1 MNSKVTTKE
10 EVWEILAETSRKIQE
25 NDDKVKESLAETS
38 RKIQENSDS
47 MKESS
52 AETDR
57 KFQETSDKI
66 QELSVKIKEARE
78 LFEGQWGKLMES
90 LVRGDLVKMLQE
102 RNIDVRH
109 TFPNV
114 DHRSKEDQ
122 YEYDI
127 IAVNGTEAVVVEVK
141 TTLKVK
147 HIKKFLEDLKKFP
160 HRFPDFK
167 EKITYGAIAYLNA
180 HEKSTTYAEKQGLFV
195 IRATGSSASLINK
208 EDFKPKRFS

>member
-1 MNSKVTTKE
+1 MSLKQEEKMNSKVTTKE

-25 NDDKVKESLAETS
+25 NSDK
-38 RKIQENSDS
+38 

-57 KFQETSDKI
+57 KI
-66 QELSVKIKEARE
+66 QELSVQIKETNKGLKEARE
-78 LFEGQWGKLMES
+78 LFESQWGKLIES
-90 LVRGDLVKMLQE
+90 LVDGDLVKMLRE
-102 RNIDVRH
+102 RNIDVQR

-114 DHRSKEDQ
+114 GHRSQEDQ

-167 EKITYGAIAYLNA
+167 EKITYGAIAYLKA
-180 HEKSTTYAEKQGLFV
+180 HEESAIYAEKQGLFV

>member
-1 MNSKVTTKE
+1 MKLKQEEKMSSSKVTTKE
-10 EVWEILAETSRKIQE
+10 EVWEILAETSRKM
-25 NDDKVKESLAETS
+25 
-38 RKIQENSDS
+38 QENSDKI
-47 MKESS
+47 KESS

-57 KFQETSDKI
+57 KI

-78 LFEGQWGKLMES
+78 LFESQWGKLIES
-90 LVRGDLVKMLQE
+90 LVEGDLVKILRE
-102 RNIDVRH
+102 RNIDVQR

-114 DHRSKEDQ
+114 SHRSNEDQ

-160 HRFPDFK
+160 HRVPDFK
-167 EKITYGAIAYLNA
+167 EKITYGAIAYLKA
-180 HEKSTTYAEKQGLFV
+180 HEESAIYAEKQGLFV

-208 EDFKPKRFS
+208 EGFKPKRFS

>member
-10 EVWEILAETSRKIQE
+10 EVWEI
-25 NDDKVKESLAETS
+25 LAETS

-66 QELSVKIKEARE
+66 QELSVQIKETNEGLKKARQ
-78 LFEGQWGKLMES
+78 LFESQWGKLIES
-90 LVRGDLVKMLQE
+90 LVDGDLVKMLRE
-102 RNIDVRH
+102 RNIDVQR

-114 DHRSKEDQ
+114 GHRSKEDQ

-127 IAVNGTEAVVVEVK
+127 IAVNGKEAVVVEVK

-160 HRFPDFK
+160 HRVPDFNRK
-167 EKITYGAIAYLNA
+167 TLYGAVAYLKA
-180 HEKSTTYAEKQGLFV
+180 HEESATYAERQGLFV